1 MKRAKVNPGEMSTAE
16 HLAEAL
22 RERDECSKTSLVLIN
37 SFENLIKRFKYNL
50 IHCNPGTTDVQAEDA
65 VRWERDA
72 IRRARRGR

>member
-1 MKRAKVNPGEMSTAE
+1 MKVKKNPGELTTAE

-22 RERDECSKTSLVLIN
+22 RERDECSKTSLKLIA
-37 SFENLIKRFKYNL
+37 SFENLIKRFKYSL

-72 IRRARRGR
+72 IRKARRGR